1 MLRETRSKRRQEE
14 ENTEKYTRRFHASPV
29 CQPQGTCSVELQIF
43 SSSDNR
49 SWASTKLLLST
60 NLEAVWFTD
69 LNVTLYTWIIL
80 PLLHC
85 CGHFFHQKKTS
96 SQYKFLLTVWINTK
110 QKQTK
115 NKPLAYSKLPLFKS
129 LKLSLDSKEC
139 HILYFTFPKRY
150 QMS

>member
-115 NKPLAYSKLPLFKS
+115 NKLLAYSKLPLFKS